1 MESYKKPPTKE
12 QAMNNYM
19 VQIWDIKKQT
29 YEKPVGFHSK
39 NKAFKYAEEI
49 RNTGDGYEYSAQVY
63 EWLPTS

>member
-1 MESYKKPPTKE
+1 
-12 QAMNNYM
+12 MNNYM